1 VPYLQTHNGPGWIAW
16 QCIGTVGLRVIIVW
30 LYNNTGK
37 SVLVTILFHDSINV
51 SEFLF
56 PNYGSHY
63 DPAIT
68 GILIIMTAVIVTFFW
83 GPKTLARFRY
93 GRTQASHGDE
103 RGAHPQAS

>member
-1 VPYLQTHNGPGWIAW
+1 
-16 QCIGTVGLRVIIVW
+16 
-30 LYNNTGK
+30 
-37 SVLVTILFHDSINV
+37 VTILFHDMLDV

-68 GILIIMTAVIVTFFW
+68 GILIISTAVIVTFFW

-93 GRTQASHGDE
+93 GRQRASRGDE
-103 RGAHPQAS
+103 RGAHPQASYRDGSPGDLTTG